1 MAAPHGSRDTA
12 CEMSHES
19 VEPVRRSFEAF
30 AREGPEAMTRFW
42 ADDIDYRAL
51 EGAADDSG
59 PMHG

>member
-1 MAAPHGSRDTA
+1 
-12 CEMSHES
+12 MSHES

-42 ADDIDYRAL
+42 ADDIDYRAI